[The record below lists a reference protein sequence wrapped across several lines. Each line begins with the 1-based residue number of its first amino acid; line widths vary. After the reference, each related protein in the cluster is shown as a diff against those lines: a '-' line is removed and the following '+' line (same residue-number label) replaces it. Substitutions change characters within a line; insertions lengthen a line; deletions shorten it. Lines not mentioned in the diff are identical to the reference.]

1 MTERKPPGITWE
13 SWIERQIR
21 QGVERGD
28 FDGLA
33 GHGRPIADLD
43 QPHDDLRW
51 VREKL
56 RREKASFLPPTLAV
70 RKELDDTRDRI
81 AAADTEAEVRGL
93 VAAINERIRLV
104 NATATAGPPSTLV
117 PLDVERVVERWRDQ
131 RPERWRD
138 QRPERWR
145 DQRPE
150 RWRDQRPERW
160 RDQ

>member
-1 MTERKPPGITWE
+1 MTERKPPGMTWE

-33 GHGRPIADLD
+33 GHGQPIADID

-56 RREKASFLPPTLAV
+56 RREEVSFLPPTLAV

-81 AAADTEAEVRGL
+81 AAADNEAEVRSL
-93 VAAINERIRLV
+93 VATINERIRHV

-117 PLDVERVVERWRDQ
+117 PLDVERVAERWRDQ
-131 RPERWRD
+131 RPERSRD
-138 QRPERWR
+138 QQ
-145 DQRPE
+145 D
-150 RWRDQRPERW
+150 
-160 RDQ
+160 